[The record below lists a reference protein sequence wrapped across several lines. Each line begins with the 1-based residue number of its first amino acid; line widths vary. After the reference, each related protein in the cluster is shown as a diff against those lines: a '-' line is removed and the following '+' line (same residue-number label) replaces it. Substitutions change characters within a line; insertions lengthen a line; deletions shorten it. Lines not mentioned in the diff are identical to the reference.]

1 MKLYLDTCVYNRP
14 FDDQTQER
22 INLETQAFLV
32 ILEKIEKKI
41 YTLLVSE
48 VNFFENER
56 NKTFERKIKIKTIFK
71 LANEFI
77 EIEEGELV
85 KVGYL
90 EKYTEPY
97 EDWTC
102 QRCRG

>member
-22 INLETQAFLV
+22 ISLETQAFLI

-41 YTLLVSE
+41 YTLLISE

-56 NKTFERKIKIKTIFK
+56 NKRFERKIKIKTIF
-71 LANEFI
+71 
-77 EIEEGELV
+77 
-85 KVGYL
+85 
-90 EKYTEPY
+90 
-97 EDWTC
+97 
-102 QRCRG
+102 